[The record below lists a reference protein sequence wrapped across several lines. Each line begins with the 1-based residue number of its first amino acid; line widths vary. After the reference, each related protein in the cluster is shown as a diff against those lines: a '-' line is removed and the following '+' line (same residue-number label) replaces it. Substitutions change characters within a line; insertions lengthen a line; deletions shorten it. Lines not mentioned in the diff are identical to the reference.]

1 MRLFRR
7 IISTFSLSNIDKDI
21 LNNEIRLNCFKRTFY
36 LLYVAIVVCIFYLLR
51 FNFQLKYDP
60 EIRANWF
67 HAITHFYTIMLGINV
82 LLLLIAYYI
91 RNKNLQLTK
100 WSLYFTNVVFL
111 VIPFWG
117 AILTAIDQL
126 IVISIIAYVVFNL
139 IATVVI
145 IKTPKSIIGFFLFS
159 YTLLFIFLYFTQPD
173 FLTRVD
179 EIADGFAI
187 TLVCI
192 VFSLVFWQSNI
203 TKYRQAR
210 LIDEQRKDLI
220 AKNAS
225 LVKIN
230 ATKDKFFSIIS
241 HDLKGHLNGAHSLTK
256 LMQNGEFIT
265 TPEEREQT
273 LNLLENSLGSASRL
287 LEDLLYWAR
296 SQTGAIQFNPTRLNL
311 YKVVENG
318 IELQSLNAS
327 NKQITLDNKVSKEI
341 EVMADAEMLNTI
353 LRNLLSNAIKF
364 TKEGG
369 YVSVEASIKQ
379 ETSKQMVSIAVT
391 DNGVGMMPQVINKLF
406 EISNTFTSLGTHK
419 EKGTGLG
426 LILCKEFV
434 TAHGGTIEVQSEKDK
449 GSSFIF
455 TIPTA

>member
-1 MRLFRR
+1 MRLYRQ
-7 IISTFSLSNIDKDI
+7 IISTFRLSNIDKEI
-21 LNNEIRLNCFKRTFY
+21 LNNEIRLNCFKRSFY
-36 LLYVAIVVCIFYLLR
+36 ILYVAIVVCVFYILR
-51 FNFQLKYDP
+51 FNFQLKHDP
-60 EIRANWF
+60 EIRTNWF
-67 HAITHFYTIMLGINV
+67 HAITHFYTVLLGVNV

-91 RNKNLQLTK
+91 KNKNLELTK
-100 WSLYFTNVVFL
+100 WSTYFTNVVFL
-111 VIPFWG
+111 MIPFWG
-117 AILTAIDQL
+117 VILTAIDQL
-126 IVISIIAYVVFNL
+126 IVISIIAYIVFNL
-139 IATVVI
+139 VATVVI
-145 IKTPKSIIGFFLFS
+145 IKTPKSIIYFFLSS
-159 YTLLFIFLYFTQPD
+159 YILLLILLSFTQPD

-203 TKYRQAR
+203 TKFRQAR

-225 LVKIN
+225 LVKLN

-241 HDLKGHLNGAHSLTK
+241 HDLKGQINGAHSLTK

-273 LNLLENSLGSASRL
+273 LSLLENSLGSASRL

-296 SQTGAIQFNPTRLNL
+296 SQTGAIQFNPIQLNL
-311 YKVVENG
+311 HKVVENG
-318 IELQSLNAS
+318 IQLLALNAS
-327 NKQITLDNKVSKEI
+327 NKQITLTNKVSKEI
-341 EVMADAEMLNTI
+341 EVIADAEMLNTI

-369 YVSVEASIKQ
+369 YVSVEATITS
-379 ETSKQMVSIAVT
+379 ETPKLMASIAVT
-391 DNGVGMMPQVINKLF
+391 DNGVGMLPQVIHKLF
-406 EISNTFTSLGTHK
+406 EINNTFTSLGTNK

-434 TAHGGTIEVQSEKDK
+434 KAHGGTIEVLSEKDK

-455 TIPTA
+455 TIPMA